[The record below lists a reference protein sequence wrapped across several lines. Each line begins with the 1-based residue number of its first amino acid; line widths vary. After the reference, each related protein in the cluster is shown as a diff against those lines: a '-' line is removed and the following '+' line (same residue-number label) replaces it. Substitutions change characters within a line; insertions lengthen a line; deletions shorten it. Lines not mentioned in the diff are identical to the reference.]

1 MFDLKT
7 RKRDFEQQLFFLL
20 EKSQTSLQIPR
31 DRTKKSCATARPTS
45 SESNVAF
52 FVFRDR
58 SDDAF
63 GTISDNRYLFFHH
76 HRSTPRNRRTSTF
89 FFFSLKTRSIQK
101 RKEEKRSVRAQKEKG
116 GLCLPRSFR
125 RRRRNDLSAEKVNL
139 FSSSSLDF
147 ENAPSFHA
155 ALPREKRKTRH
166 TKRKEKTRT
175 PKNTPPFLKM
185 SQHVATKKRWKN
197 FSSALPLF
205 TLKPETGVS
214 RTSLFAVLPLAPKR
228 VTLLPSLVS
237 WSERGKRHARN
248 CF

>member
-63 GTISDNRYLFFHH
+63 GTISDKRYLFFHH
-76 HRSTPRNRRTSTF
+76 HRSTPRNRRTPTF

-125 RRRRNDLSAEKVNL
+125 RRRRNDLSMNEKGSFLHHRSTSRTRLL
-139 FSSSSLDF
+139 FTP
-147 ENAPSFHA
+147 PSPA
-155 ALPREKRKTRH
+155 RNEKRDTRREKKRLAHLKTPR
-166 TKRKEKTRT
+166 
-175 PKNTPPFLKM
+175 PF
-185 SQHVATKKRWKN
+185 
-197 FSSALPLF
+197 
-205 TLKPETGVS
+205 
-214 RTSLFAVLPLAPKR
+214 
-228 VTLLPSLVS
+228 
-237 WSERGKRHARN
+237 
-248 CF
+248 